1 MEEKLGRKK
10 EKTVGA
16 VGECCLDSGRSFPRA
31 ELGLCKLRQEGK
43 RSVVLC
49 LGKSLWGTLVPA
61 TSWQV
66 RCSRM
71 DSGGLMP
78 SRTPAASSSG
88 SSLGGAEVVGLRVGI
103 TPLPSADHVW
113 THGFESFPLSLSG
126 GSLPQRGQ
134 SEPARPWLVCMA
146 LGEGSRGYRW
156 RDGL

>member
-1 MEEKLGRKK
+1 MWILI
-10 EKTVGA
+10 
-16 VGECCLDSGRSFPRA
+16 
-31 ELGLCKLRQEGK
+31 LCG
-43 RSVVLC
+43 
-49 LGKSLWGTLVPA
+49 GHWVPA

-88 SSLGGAEVVGLRVGI
+88 SSLGGDEFVGLRVGI